1 MKNFLP
7 KQYKQD
13 RELNIKHNY
22 LSEQFF
28 DYKQIF
34 KKIEKVVRNNDFT
47 LGKNV
52 NDFEDRIKK
61 LLKANYVVAVGS
73 GTDALMLSLKC
84 LGIKEGDEVITSP
97 YTFYATIGAIVTAGA
112 KPIFVDIKDDYN
124 LDPLEI
130 EKKIT
135 KKTKA
140 ILPVHWSGRVCEM
153 EKILKI
159 SKKYKIPIIE
169 DACHAILA
177 KYKNKLA
184 GNFGDFGCF
193 SLHPLKNLNVWGDGG
208 FVLIKK
214 KKHFEKMMLLR
225 NHGLISRNKNKIFG
239 YNSRLDTIQA
249 VVALHLLNK
258 IKLINSKRI
267 FNSLYLDHELSK
279 LPSVIIKK
287 RKKYLKEVFH
297 LYEFR
302 VRNKNTRLKLLNFL
316 QKKSIDA
323 KIHYPIPMHLQPAAK
338 IFGYRKGDFPITE
351 KISATTISLPVHE
364 FIKKKDLN
372 FMIKTIK
379 GFFNES

>member
-112 KPIFVDIKDDYN
+112 KPIFVDINDDYN

-208 FVLIKK
+208 FVLI
-214 KKHFEKMMLLR
+214 
-225 NHGLISRNKNKIFG
+225 
-239 YNSRLDTIQA
+239 
-249 VVALHLLNK
+249 
-258 IKLINSKRI
+258 
-267 FNSLYLDHELSK
+267 
-279 LPSVIIKK
+279 
-287 RKKYLKEVFH
+287 
-297 LYEFR
+297 
-302 VRNKNTRLKLLNFL
+302 
-316 QKKSIDA
+316 
-323 KIHYPIPMHLQPAAK
+323 
-338 IFGYRKGDFPITE
+338 
-351 KISATTISLPVHE
+351 
-364 FIKKKDLN
+364 
-372 FMIKTIK
+372 
-379 GFFNES
+379 